1 MLKRWLFLQA
11 GQSRVKNFSR
21 TGMIYWAPYWDDILG
36 RNKVAIRA
44 NAKALFENVDW
55 KSFAHHRV
63 VLFGN
68 YRQEFKDLAKL
79 IGYEVVEEDKLK
91 CS

>member
-1 MLKRWLFLQA
+1 VYAKKMAVFTGRTIPGEELF
-11 GQSRVKNFSR
+11 
-21 TGMIYWAPYWDDILG
+21 PYWDDILG